1 MKRGKVRPARPREWA
16 SELSWLLNKVSD
28 AENSGWRQCRPCRE
42 AGKEGGAEGE
52 KRQSAADRRENSSV
66 SLVKTGR
73 AELMKNDVEA
83 GRQAGRE

>member
-52 KRQSAADRRENSSV
+52 KRQSAADRREGEFHRLISENRQS
-66 SLVKTGR
+66 R
-73 AELMKNDVEA
+73 ADEK
-83 GRQAGRE
+83 